1 MSFEVKKLDGN
12 MAELTITV
20 PAADFD
26 KALVAAYNKNKKKF
40 SMPGFRKGKVPMT
53 LIEKEYGAG
62 VFYDDA
68 ANDLINETYPAE
80 LKAHEDLEVVS
91 NPEIKVSQI
100 EKGKDF
106 IYVATVATKPAVEL
120 GDLEAIEVEVMDTTV
135 TDEDVEVEIKRNLKQ
150 NSSKVDVTDRAAELE
165 DETTID
171 FVGSVDGVE
180 FEGGKGNDYPLVLGS
195 GSFIPGFEDQIV
207 GHSVG
212 ETFDVNVTFPEEYQ
226 AEDLAG
232 KAAVFKTTIK
242 AIKAIN
248 MPELDDA
255 YVSDTT
261 DFETVDE
268 YKADV
273 KKKLEEKKAADAKND
288 KENKAVDKLVE
299 MSKMDIPEAM
309 LRFQQEQMV
318 RDFEQRLMYQG
329 MNMDQYLQ
337 MTKQTREDMMEQVKP
352 NAEKQIKSSLVVEA
366 VANTNNIEVT
376 DEDVDK
382 KLEKMAKQY
391 NMEVEK
397 IKELVKEQLDNVRT
411 DIKMQKAVEL
421 IASKAKEVK

>member
-120 GDLEAIEVEVMDTTV
+120 GDLEAIEVKVMDTTV
-135 TDEDVEVEIKRNLKQ
+135 TDEDVEAEIKRNLKQ

>member
-135 TDEDVEVEIKRNLKQ
+135 TDEDVEAEIKRNLKQ

-171 FVGSVDGVE
+171 FAGSVSGVE

-212 ETFDVNVTFPEEYQ
+212 ETFDVNVTFPEKYQ

>member
-135 TDEDVEVEIKRNLKQ
+135 TDEDVETEIKRNLKQ

-195 GSFIPGFEDQIV
+195 GSFIPGFEEQIV

-212 ETFDVNVTFPEEYQ
+212 ETFDVNVTFPEKYQ

>member
-120 GDLEAIEVEVMDTTV
+120 GDLEAIEVKVMDTTV
-135 TDEDVEVEIKRNLKQ
+135 TDEDVEAEIKRNLKQ

-212 ETFDVNVTFPEEYQ
+212 ETFDVNVTFPEKYQ

>member
-1 MSFEVKKLDGN
+1 
-12 MAELTITV
+12 
-20 PAADFD
+20 
-26 KALVAAYNKNKKKF
+26 
-40 SMPGFRKGKVPMT
+40 
-53 LIEKEYGAG
+53 
-62 VFYDDA
+62 
-68 ANDLINETYPAE
+68 
-80 LKAHEDLEVVS
+80 
-91 NPEIKVSQI
+91 
-100 EKGKDF
+100 
-106 IYVATVATKPAVEL
+106 
-120 GDLEAIEVEVMDTTV
+120 
-135 TDEDVEVEIKRNLKQ
+135 
-150 NSSKVDVTDRAAELE
+150 
-165 DETTID
+165 
-171 FVGSVDGVE
+171 
-180 FEGGKGNDYPLVLGS
+180 
-195 GSFIPGFEDQIV
+195 
-207 GHSVG
+207 
-212 ETFDVNVTFPEEYQ
+212 
-226 AEDLAG
+226 
-232 KAAVFKTTIK
+232 
-242 AIKAIN
+242 

>member
-120 GDLEAIEVEVMDTTV
+120 GDLEAIEVKVMDTTV
-135 TDEDVEVEIKRNLKQ
+135 TDEDVEAEIKRNLKQ

-195 GSFIPGFEDQIV
+195 GSFIPGFEEQIV

>member
-120 GDLEAIEVEVMDTTV
+120 GDLDAIEVEVMDTTV
-135 TDEDVEVEIKRNLKQ
+135 TDEDVEAEIKRNLKQ

-165 DETTID
+165 DETIID

>member
-1 MSFEVKKLDGN
+1 
-12 MAELTITV
+12 
-20 PAADFD
+20 
-26 KALVAAYNKNKKKF
+26 
-40 SMPGFRKGKVPMT
+40 
-53 LIEKEYGAG
+53 
-62 VFYDDA
+62 
-68 ANDLINETYPAE
+68 
-80 LKAHEDLEVVS
+80 
-91 NPEIKVSQI
+91 
-100 EKGKDF
+100 
-106 IYVATVATKPAVEL
+106 
-120 GDLEAIEVEVMDTTV
+120 
-135 TDEDVEVEIKRNLKQ
+135 
-150 NSSKVDVTDRAAELE
+150 
-165 DETTID
+165 
-171 FVGSVDGVE
+171 
-180 FEGGKGNDYPLVLGS
+180 
-195 GSFIPGFEDQIV
+195 
-207 GHSVG
+207 
-212 ETFDVNVTFPEEYQ
+212 
-226 AEDLAG
+226 
-232 KAAVFKTTIK
+232 
-242 AIKAIN
+242 
-248 MPELDDA
+248 
-255 YVSDTT
+255 
-261 DFETVDE
+261 
-268 YKADV
+268 
-273 KKKLEEKKAADAKND
+273 
-288 KENKAVDKLVE
+288 

>member
-120 GDLEAIEVEVMDTTV
+120 GDLEAIEVKVMDTTV
-135 TDEDVEVEIKRNLKQ
+135 TDEDVEAEIKRNLKQ

-288 KENKAVDKLVE
+288 KEHKAVDKLVE

>member
-135 TDEDVEVEIKRNLKQ
+135 TDEDVEAEIKRNLKQ

-195 GSFIPGFEDQIV
+195 GSFIPGFEEQIV

-212 ETFDVNVTFPEEYQ
+212 ETFDVNVTFPEKYQ

-248 MPELDDA
+248 MPKLDDA

>member
-120 GDLEAIEVEVMDTTV
+120 GDLEAIEVKVMDTTV
-135 TDEDVEVEIKRNLKQ
+135 TDEDVEAEIKRNLKQ

-309 LRFQQEQMV
+309 LTIPA
-318 RDFEQRLMYQG
+318 G
-329 MNMDQYLQ
+329 
-337 MTKQTREDMMEQVKP
+337 
-352 NAEKQIKSSLVVEA
+352 
-366 VANTNNIEVT
+366 T
-376 DEDVDK
+376 DG
-382 KLEKMAKQY
+382 
-391 NMEVEK
+391 
-397 IKELVKEQLDNVRT
+397 
-411 DIKMQKAVEL
+411 
-421 IASKAKEVK
+421 S

>member
-120 GDLEAIEVEVMDTTV
+120 GDLDAIEVEVMDTTV
-135 TDEDVEVEIKRNLKQ
+135 TDEDVEAEIKRNLKQ

>member
-120 GDLEAIEVEVMDTTV
+120 GDLEAIEVKVMDTTV
-135 TDEDVEVEIKRNLKQ
+135 TDEDVEAEIKRNLKQ

-397 IKELVKEQLDNVRT
+397 IKELVKEQLDNVRS